1 MQRILLNEDIHPLS
15 DFRAQASRFINQVH
29 TSKRPMLITQRGR
42 GMAVLLDVNEYE
54 IMQEK
59 IELLQDICKS
69 EEQIKNKELSS
80 SENSR
85 KSVLSR
91 L

>member
-1 MQRILLNEDIHPLS
+1 
-15 DFRAQASRFINQVH
+15 
-29 TSKRPMLITQRGR
+29 
-42 GMAVLLDVNEYE
+42 MAVLLDVNEYE

-69 EEQIKNKELSS
+69 EEQIKNKEFSS

-85 KSVLSR
+85 KSVLSK